1 MCVCVIGY
9 GQCLSV
15 LFCCISMAPGRL
27 MFFGHFAFAV
37 EYWERECPMH
47 LAHLVS
53 GELLPV
59 TSRDWAA
66 QFRWSLIMLSSWVSL
81 IEQLAT
87 KPFEVRC
94 QLLAPQLAP
103 ASLPELSGTDQMI
116 TIFGQAWSF
125 WWYPLCI
132 GVNFEN
138 YFEVEPF
145 SSWLNYG
152 PLASIKKKIIQKAS
166 LYCLSTYLPCSR
178 ISFYSEMLK
187 T

>member
-1 MCVCVIGY
+1 
-9 GQCLSV
+9 
-15 LFCCISMAPGRL
+15 
-27 MFFGHFAFAV
+27 
-37 EYWERECPMH
+37 
-47 LAHLVS
+47 
-53 GELLPV
+53 
-59 TSRDWAA
+59 
-66 QFRWSLIMLSSWVSL
+66 MLSFRVGL
-81 IEQLAT
+81 TEQLAT

-94 QLLAPQLAP
+94 QLLARQLAP

-132 GVNFEN
+132 GVDFED

-152 PLASIKKKIIQKAS
+152 PLSSIKKKKIQKAS
-166 LYCLSTYLPCSR
+166 LCWLSNYLPCYR

>member
-1 MCVCVIGY
+1 MCMCHRVWAMFVCSFFVVFPWHLIGSCSSVI
-9 GQCLSV
+9 LHLLLNTEKEDA
-15 LFCCISMAPGRL
+15 LFT
-27 MFFGHFAFAV
+27 FG
-37 EYWERECPMH
+37 
-47 LAHLVS
+47 HLVS

-59 TSRDWAA
+59 TTRDWAA

-87 KPFEVRC
+87 KLFEVRC

-125 WWYPLCI
+125 WWYPICI
-132 GVNFEN
+132 GVNFED

-152 PLASIKKKIIQKAS
+152 PLVNI
-166 LYCLSTYLPCSR
+166 
-178 ISFYSEMLK
+178 
-187 T
+187 